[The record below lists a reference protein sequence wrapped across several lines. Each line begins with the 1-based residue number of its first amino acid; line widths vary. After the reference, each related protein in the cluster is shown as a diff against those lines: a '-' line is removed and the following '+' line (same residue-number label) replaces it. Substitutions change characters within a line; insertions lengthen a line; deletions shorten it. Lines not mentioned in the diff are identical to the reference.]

1 MALLNSKKLKDL
13 QTENEELNS
22 TLQRINDKEDK
33 LIRLEEVIKTVYSE
47 ISELNRQKA
56 DYITSVDQL
65 KSKETELNDE
75 LEKLHFEIDKLR
87 EMKSDEQH
95 NLLFITNHINA
106 VKPSTDYPNKST
118 NNQIEI
124 NDDELQ
130 AAEKRKKVLETE
142 NAKLE
147 IQLGELGGIIGA
159 LDEQQADLQALIE
172 EKKLELKNLDDSVSD
187 NKRQE
192 LIKLDE
198 KISSLKENE
207 TKTVNEFEKRIG
219 ELSLK
224 EKSLRDSI
232 NLKNKELEEIEN
244 NIQKKGSH
252 QTSTNEDNLIS
263 LIVEEQNLADSI
275 TKKRHYLEEMEM
287 KISSLKDDEQMLKA
301 SVEAGKKELG
311 EIGSINGNSINLQ
324 NSISLLKEEE
334 GELRG
339 KLDLLNQAEQIKKE
353 LISELNDKLSANEIN
368 FAALEKD
375 YEEKTNQL
383 EKTTLKLRKITGEST
398 YKQKELLTLA
408 QVVDDKTKTLKN
420 LAAEIS
426 FSEGKI
432 NSLKKETIKIE
443 NLQTEAEQKYESEK
457 EIINALKKD
466 YMKLK
471 EYLPSLERR
480 KTEMKEG
487 NSMLESRF
495 KNMFQVY
502 NKELNEANKK
512 KNVLEQIIVKKEKDI
527 NERDQVLFEKVAAL
541 NETESVLKLRQVE
554 IGSFEDLLS
563 VINEQTELLKNDLIN
578 LDDKAAAKKNAN
590 KELDLEAELLKEKI
604 NEFEKGLHA
613 LLENS
618 KIRYL
623 KGSEKRVLL
632 EKEIKEYEHR
642 LTDLNYKIKE
652 SMNELVGL
660 QESLGRIKIEHEEHR
675 SDISKLVSM
684 KKKMQEEVDKN
695 QVLLEKYT
703 KIKEKLKAE
712 QEAIKKR
719 RGHTTDREFAPART
733 SENFQ
738 NEKDFS
744 KIFRL

>member
-13 QTENEELNS
+13 QAENEELNS
-22 TLQRINDKEDK
+22 ILQRINDKEDK

-47 ISELNRQKA
+47 ISELKRQKA

-95 NLLFITNHINA
+95 NLLFLTNHIND
-106 VKPSTDYPNKST
+106 VKSSTDNSRGSA

-124 NDDELQ
+124 NDAELL
-130 AAEKRKKVLETE
+130 AAEKRKKLLEAE
-142 NAKLE
+142 NTKLE
-147 IQLGELGGIIGA
+147 IQLGELGTIIGS
-159 LDEQQADLQALIE
+159 LDEQQADLQVLIE
-172 EKKLELKNLDDSVSD
+172 EKKLELKNLDNSVSE

-232 NLKNKELEEIEN
+232 NLKNKELEEIAKST
-244 NIQKKGSH
+244 QKNR
-252 QTSTNEDNLIS
+252 TREESTNEDNLIS

-353 LISELNDKLSANEIN
+353 LISELNDKLSANEIE

-408 QVVDDKTKTLKN
+408 QVVDDKTKILKN
-420 LAAEIS
+420 LSAEIS

-443 NLQTEAEQKYESEK
+443 RLQAEAEQNYKSEK

-512 KNVLEQIIVKKEKDI
+512 KTVLEQIIVKKEKDI

-618 KIRYL
+618 KKRFL
-623 KGSEKRVLL
+623 KGSEKRVML

-684 KKKMQEEVDKN
+684 KKKMQEEVNKN

-719 RGHTTDREFAPART
+719 RGHTTDREFAPARN
-733 SENFQ
+733 SENLQ
-738 NEKDFS
+738 HEKDFS